1 MEKTIHRYAAD
12 AAERKPRSRRSP
24 TGSRGVHKK
33 VDPMKVSPSILSA
46 DFTRLGDEILS
57 VSSAEYLHFDVMDG
71 DFVPNISVGVPVL
84 QSVRRFTDM
93 ILDVHLMITTPL
105 RMIPSFAKAGA
116 DIIVFHVEADTEENI
131 LRSLETVRELGKKAG
146 LAVKPKTPA
155 SALEPYIELLN
166 MALVMTVEPGFG
178 GQSFMEDMMPK
189 LRQVRALID
198 SRNPG
203 CELEVDGGINPE
215 TARIC
220 AENGANVF
228 VAGSDIFKAADRAKR
243 IYEIRS
249 CMK

>member
-1 MEKTIHRYAAD
+1 
-12 AAERKPRSRRSP
+12 
-24 TGSRGVHKK
+24 
-33 VDPMKVSPSILSA
+33 MKVSPSILSA
-46 DFTRLGDEILS
+46 DFTRLGDEISS
-57 VSSAEYLHFDVMDG
+57 VKSAEYLHFDVMDG

-84 QSVRRFTDM
+84 QSVRKYTDM
-93 ILDVHLMITTPL
+93 ILDVHLMISKPL

-131 LRSLETVRELGKKAG
+131 FRSLETVRELGKKAG
-146 LAVKPKTPA
+146 LAIKPKTPA
-155 SALEPYIELLN
+155 SSLEPYIDMLDL
-166 MALVMTVEPGFG
+166 ALVMTVEPGFG
-178 GQSFMEDMMPK
+178 GQSFMDDMMPK

-198 SRNPG
+198 SRNPR
-203 CELEVDGGINPE
+203 CELEVDGGINPA

-243 IYEIRS
+243 IEEIRS